1 MININRNTRIPSV
14 EETLGTLRL
23 HNSMMPMF
31 VDFDKVMMDIS
42 WIQLQLKTVEPTLF
56 KVIGKPPKKDASGNM
71 KTWLMMNDKTSVF
84 DYTKEG
90 LSLNAES
97 VQKAFDS
104 GELKEDT
111 VYLLKLYQKYS
122 DFVKTRGTLVSLLQ
136 NPISDSPSCDGHRM
150 LIVRPTFAPQ
160 NTGRIGMRDPA
171 IQNLPH
177 ALQELVTVP
186 EGYVLLHTDS
196 GQVEPRIVYS
206 AFVRDPQIQALI
218 NLYNDAY
225 YGLIHYIFMDQSFIT
240 SGTTQF
246 VPNEIT
252 DEMKAN
258 RQSLKTY
265 SNAVMYGSKSNPSGD
280 RVKAAM
286 IERIGKHPAR
296 LAWVNELMTAIQRGQ
311 TTVKTYFGTEIDT
324 SQSKKL
330 IGGNSTS
337 DSYEEQMVKLM
348 INNPIQGT
356 AADLMRVSV
365 YEANKVLMRKKYKSY
380 IIDYVHDAGRF
391 CIHQDDFDEVAQ
403 ELGDIVSYNV
413 EGWIPIH
420 AEPEF
425 GRNGGKSG
433 LIRDLY

>member
-31 VDFDKVMMDIS
+31 IDFDKVMMDIS
-42 WIQLQLKTVEPTLF
+42 FIQVQLQAIEPTLF
-56 KVIGKPPKKDASGNM
+56 RVIGRPPKKDASGNM
-71 KTWLMMNDKTSVF
+71 KTWLAMNDDTSAF
-84 DYTKEG
+84 DFTKEG
-90 LSLNAES
+90 ISLNQDSME
-97 VQKAFDS
+97 KAINS
-104 GELKEDT
+104 GALKEDT

-206 AFVRDPQIQALI
+206 AFVRDPQIQTLI
-218 NLYNDAY
+218 KLYNDAY
-225 YGLIHYIFMDQSFIT
+225 YGLIHYIFMDQSLIT

-246 VPNEIT
+246 VANEIT
-252 DEMKAN
+252 DEMKVN

-265 SNAVMYGSKSNPSGD
+265 SNAVMYGSKSNPNGD

-296 LAWVNELMTAIQRGQ
+296 LAWVNELITAIRRGE
-311 TTVKTYFGTEIDT
+311 TTVKTYFGTVIDT

-330 IGGNSTS
+330 ISGNSTS
-337 DSYEEQMVKLM
+337 DTYEEQMVKLM

-356 AADLMRVSV
+356 AADLMRISV
-365 YEANKVLMRKKYKSY
+365 YEANKILMNKGKKSY

-391 CIHQDDFDEVAQ
+391 CIHQDDFDSVSK

-413 EGWIPIH
+413 EGWIPIY

-425 GRNGGKSG
+425 GRNGGKNG